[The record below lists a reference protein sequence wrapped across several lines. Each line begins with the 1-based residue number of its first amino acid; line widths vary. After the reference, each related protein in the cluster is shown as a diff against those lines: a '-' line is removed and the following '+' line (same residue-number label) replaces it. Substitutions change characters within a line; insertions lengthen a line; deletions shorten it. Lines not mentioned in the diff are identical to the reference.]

1 MQFYEQAV
9 WYVDLGATEEEK
21 KDLCSYWQTEANYIA
36 SGILKSK
43 AVPSPMQCLPSLLVW
58 AALV

>member
-1 MQFYEQAV
+1 MSWLFSV
-9 WYVDLGATEEEK
+9 RKRRREEGPM
-21 KDLCSYWQTEANYIA
+21 SVPYWQTEANYIA

-43 AVPSPMQCLPSLLVW
+43 AVPSPMWCLPPLLVW

>member
-1 MQFYEQAV
+1 MQ
-9 WYVDLGATEEEK
+9 EEK
-21 KDLCSYWQTEANYIA
+21 KDSCPYWQTEANYIA

-43 AVPSPMQCLPSLLVW
+43 SVPNPMWWYLPPLLVW